1 MLLVRM
7 GQVVRERR
15 AGRLC
20 RGVGGGRV
28 GKICNRLGS
37 GVGKTLIGQFIR

>member
-7 GQVVRERR
+7 GQVVRERK

-20 RGVGGGRV
+20 RGGGV

-37 GVGKTLIGQFIR
+37 GLGKTLIGQFIR